1 MGAIQLPTKSR
12 HEEINGRQMIQPLQ
26 FDLLEAR
33 RRRDM
38 GIARVSG
45 NNQKFIDWA
54 RHTALLEIH
63 RHGSVTID
71 SIRDIQKFYGVDNP
85 THRNAYGAIFRD
97 KRFKPIGFTPSKQVS
112 NHGRRIIVWGLA

>member
-1 MGAIQLPTKSR
+1 MT
-12 HEEINGRQMIQPLQ
+12 QPLQ
-26 FDLLEAR
+26 LDLIEAR
-33 RRRDM
+33 RRRDR
-38 GIARVSG
+38 GIALVSG

-97 KRFKPIGFTPSKQVS
+97 KRFKHIGYAQSKQVS
-112 NHGRRIIVWGLA
+112 NHGREIKVWGLA